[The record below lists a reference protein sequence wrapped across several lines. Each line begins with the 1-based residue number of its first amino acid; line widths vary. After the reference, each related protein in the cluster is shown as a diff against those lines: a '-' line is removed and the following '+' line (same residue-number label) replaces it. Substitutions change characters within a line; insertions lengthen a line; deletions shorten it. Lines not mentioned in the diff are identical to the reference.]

1 MILIALG
8 SNSIPLVSDS
18 IRGKAVVRQNVSGRL
33 SRTHHPLG
41 CIGGPSF
48 SQCPLISI
56 QKLHLYTALKWGP
69 ALSSF
74 LRKHTSGPFACRGHA
89 VCVGVGVGAGG
100 PAPASALEDPGMFTA
115 FRHLLVFMY
124 ACRFINVLARHA
136 HAQDSLFQD
145 SICVDFTYFG
155 SFGFDCL
162 SGHLQ
167 QRLFGRR
174 ELTANIHIYAV
185 YYDDSLLSC
194 SEKERLAV

>member
-69 ALSSF
+69 VLSSF
-74 LRKHTSGPFACRGHA
+74 LSKHARGPFACRGHA
-89 VCVGVGVGAGG
+89 VCVGVGVGAGPRRQRLRLRTRG
-100 PAPASALEDPGMFTA
+100 CSRLSGIFC
-115 FRHLLVFMY
+115 VFMY
-124 ACRFINVLARHA
+124 ACRYIDVLARHA

-145 SICVDFTYFG
+145 SICVDFMYFG
-155 SFGFDCL
+155 SSGLDCP

-167 QRLFGRR
+167 QRLFDRR
-174 ELTANIHIYAV
+174 ELIADIHIYICGV
-185 YYDDSLLSC
+185 L
-194 SEKERLAV
+194 